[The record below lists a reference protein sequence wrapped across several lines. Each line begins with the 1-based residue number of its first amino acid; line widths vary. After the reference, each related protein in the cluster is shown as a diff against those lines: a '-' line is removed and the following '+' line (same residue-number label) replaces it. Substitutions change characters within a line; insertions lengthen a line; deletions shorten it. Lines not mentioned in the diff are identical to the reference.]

1 MGGQE
6 LFINQRRLIREYI
19 EDNFNVYPGYYVWKK
34 ESFMDWSWKH
44 YICKD
49 ILDVLDLN
57 YKKDARIVLDEYCA
71 SIEHCLNSAKTPRSL
86 NLFEIAI
93 DVVHEMEGLFV

>member
-57 YKKDARIVLDEYCA
+57 YKKDARIVLDDYRA
-71 SIEHCLNSAKTPRSL
+71 SIECCLSSAKTQRSL

-93 DVVHEMEGLFV
+93 DIVHELEGLFV